1 MATTQCGRTATLNIS
16 EIFPG
21 TGESWVAGDPVIDWG
36 DGQISTNVTG
46 TSISHTYTRIGSYNI
61 LLEGENDCGNNCS
74 HTETVI
80 TLENPSNL
88 RTSSIT
94 QTSARVDWNALSGAT
109 IYQYEIGSTVGT
121 TSSTYRTFTGLTP
134 NTTYTAYVSSS
145 VSGYV
150 SEDYCGNNS
159 LTFKTLP
166 EVCEIP
172 SCDFTIST

>member
-88 RTSSIT
+88 RTSGIT
-94 QTSARVDWNALSGAT
+94 QTSARIDWNAVSGAT
-109 IYQYEIGSTVGT
+109 LYQCEIDGITS
-121 TSSTYRTFTGLTP
+121 TSSTIYRTFSGLAP
-134 NTTYTAYVSSS
+134 NTTYTIYGV
-145 VSGYV
+145 YR
-150 SEDYCGNNS
+150 
-159 LTFKTLP
+159 TH
-166 EVCEIP
+166 
-172 SCDFTIST
+172 